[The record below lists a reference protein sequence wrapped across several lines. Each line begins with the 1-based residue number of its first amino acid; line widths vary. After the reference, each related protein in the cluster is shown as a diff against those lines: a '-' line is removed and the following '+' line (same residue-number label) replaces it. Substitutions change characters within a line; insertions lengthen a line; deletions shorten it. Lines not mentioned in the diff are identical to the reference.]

1 MTKGKG
7 VGGGECQKKQPKTGK
22 ILSCSSLYEA
32 GTGSRRGQG
41 MAGFSYELFST
52 TVFFL
57 SICECYFDEKL
68 KFRSVMVSLKE
79 KH

>member
-22 ILSCSSLYEA
+22 ILHVVASTKQGLAAGGDRVWLGFLMSSSAQLY
-32 GTGSRRGQG
+32 
-41 MAGFSYELFST
+41 
-52 TVFFL
+52 FL
-57 SICECYFDEKL
+57 SICKCYFDEKL
-68 KFRSVMVSLKE
+68 KFRSAMISLKE